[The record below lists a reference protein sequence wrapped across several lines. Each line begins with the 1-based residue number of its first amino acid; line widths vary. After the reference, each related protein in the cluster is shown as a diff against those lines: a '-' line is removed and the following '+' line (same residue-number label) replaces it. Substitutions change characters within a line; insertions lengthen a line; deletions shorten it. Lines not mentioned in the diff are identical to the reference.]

1 MMRRKY
7 ALEELRRFALRTLEA
22 SVPGD
27 RWVRR
32 SVADFF
38 RLLVDV
44 HALIPD
50 FDLRDVA
57 DGSDFYSDVVAQ
69 LQRLR
74 SDVQMA
80 ADWQVDEIEEASDE
94 QLELAL
100 RIRSGLQYLH
110 DDFADTAAAGLV
122 DERVLAE
129 ADAAT
134 KDLLDKYGPAE
145 PDDVP
150 AFVPVSHWWWDSS
163 FRAAMP
169 DWVTV
174 YRYGEAPD
182 DLSTAFYIADRAY
195 SRPWLALAARQEAS
209 SFFSD
214 RDLIRE
220 VLRVEGSAGYL
231 GGALPTWDQF
241 RQRHV
246 VDGVPLPVRSVPQDY
261 VPPPGWDA
269 MMAEIQRERDAVFA
283 DLQGAAAEAFPNAP
297 TQVNSVEGPMRFSR
311 GAVQKHEELW
321 GFRINFMAFP
331 GFPDSVPPAEEIA
344 AVSPKLSQRGWVV
357 ASLRDSPGEL
367 HMEAARGE
375 FRLSVFAEPGAVTFI
390 VLSPR
395 YRAPLDMGPI
405 WIIEPR
411 VVGS

>member
-1 MMRRKY
+1 MTSRQFTVEDLQGFALK
-7 ALEELRRFALRTLEA
+7 ALETG
-22 SVPGD
+22 VPGD
-27 RWVRR
+27 PRVRR
-32 SVADFF
+32 KIADFF
-38 RLLVDV
+38 LLLVDL
-44 HALIPD
+44 HARYPD
-50 FDLRDVA
+50 AGPRDVMGGA
-57 DGSDFYSDVVAQ
+57 GFFSTAIAQ

-74 SDVQMA
+74 FDATSA

-182 DLSTAFYIADRAY
+182 DLSAAFYIADRAY

-214 RDLIRE
+214 RNLIRE
-220 VLRVEGSAGYL
+220 VLRVEGSAGYV

-269 MMAEIQRERDAVFA
+269 MMAEIQRERDAAFA

-321 GFRINFMAFP
+321 GFRINFMVFP

-357 ASLRDSPGEL
+357 ASHRDSPGEL

-395 YRAPLDMGPI
+395 YRAPLDMGPT